1 MFSKFQGEEKYY
13 NNNQTSANTNTNA
26 EIYSTKINNS
36 TNPYNANQSAL
47 VKLNIEEY
55 DKDLD
60 FNEEDIDKIEEKI
73 TKLNQRKI
81 NENFIRENQI
91 SKAVDEIIEVPK
103 KKMKDEANILSDDQ
117 RENQIKKQI
126 RELENEQDKE
136 KRKIEIDKNIKKKE
150 VYRQQLK
157 IRNIKKKF
165 IILFIKYVL
174 ILLLLTGVII
184 FLIIYLDF

>member
-13 NNNQTSANTNTNA
+13 NINQTSINTNA
-26 EIYSTKINNS
+26 EIYSTKINNN
-36 TNPYNANQSAL
+36 TIPYNANQSGL
-47 VKLNIEEY
+47 VKLNIEEC

-73 TKLNQRKI
+73 ANLNKRKI
-81 NENFIRENQI
+81 NEYFIRENQI

-103 KKMKDEANILSDDQ
+103 KKMKDEVNILSDDK
-117 RENQIKKQI
+117 RNNQIKKQI

-150 VYRQQLK
+150 DYRQKLK
-157 IRNIKKKF
+157 LNRKNKKKAL
-165 IILFIKYVL
+165 ILFIKYIIILFL
-174 ILLLLTGVII
+174 ISGGFL
-184 FLIIYLDF
+184 FLIINLNL

>member
-47 VKLNIEEY
+47 VKLNIEEC